1 MRMEYHINITRLS
14 HFAVRQ
20 AHCDRLRAGCF
31 GRLRNCGNASG
42 CFWFAWFV
50 CGSAKLTTTRIKDDT
65 GRTRIVLS
73 GLFPEISFPLFYFTA
88 KAQRRKGFFL
98 FVETKDLV

>member
-50 CGSAKLTTTRIKDDT
+50 CGSAKLTTTRIKWMTRKDT
-65 GRTRIVLS
+65 DCIIWFVS
-73 GLFPEISFPLFYFTA
+73 GNFIPVILFH
-88 KAQRRKGFFL
+88 RKGAEAERVFFIC
-98 FVETKDLV
+98 